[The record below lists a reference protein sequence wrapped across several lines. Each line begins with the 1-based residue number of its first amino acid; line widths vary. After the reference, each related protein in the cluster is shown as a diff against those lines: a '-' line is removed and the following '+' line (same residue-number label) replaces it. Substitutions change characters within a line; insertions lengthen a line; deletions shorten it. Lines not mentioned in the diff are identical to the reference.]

1 MDRGSDFRL
10 DRDWRDRLVDLGP
23 DGRASLL
30 RALNRP
36 GAEPATLIGALYP
49 VGEFRSLTGFLIELE
64 HDLPTLEAVVA
75 ELRSMER
82 RDYQRE
88 KQATCMGVGIG
99 HPSVRLR
106 SR

>member
-1 MDRGSDFRL
+1 MNSEGALRAERDLRERL
-10 DRDWRDRLVDLGP
+10 AELGP
-23 DGRASLL
+23 ESRASLL

-49 VGEFRSLTGFLIELE
+49 VGEFRSLTGFLVELE

-82 RDYQRE
+82 ADYERE
-88 KQATCMGVGIG
+88 KQGTFTGAGTA
-99 HPSVRLR
+99 HLSVR
-106 SR
+106 